1 MFLIMGF
8 QDATEPRKT
17 PSRVVKVAGLYKRQ
31 VSSACEAECVDDHEI
46 YLAGWC
52 KDSPI
57 LPQFGID
64 VSFYRMSSSV
74 NAKGSVRDASWFPKT
89 LT

>member
-17 PSRVVKVAGLYKRQ
+17 PSRVVKVAGLYQRQ
-31 VSSACEAECVDDHEI
+31 VSSACDAECVDERKI

-57 LPQFGID
+57 LPQLGID
-64 VSFYRMSSSV
+64 VSFYRMSSIMD
-74 NAKGSVRDASWFPKT
+74 ARELVRDTS
-89 LT
+89 